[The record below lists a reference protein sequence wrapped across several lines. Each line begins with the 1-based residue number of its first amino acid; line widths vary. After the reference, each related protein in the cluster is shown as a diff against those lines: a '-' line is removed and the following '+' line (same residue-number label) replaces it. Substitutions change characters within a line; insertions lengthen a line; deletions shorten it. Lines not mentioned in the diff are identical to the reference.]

1 MCVHTRE
8 CVFTCLCI
16 APIAPLKNV
25 PRGSVLAKWE
35 PRTEAWYELAERKE
49 VRKTKA
55 CLDCKQ
61 NQDRGRWTEA
71 MPTHRVS
78 TYRMCWAVPNNRFS
92 VHSLDIYNILLHY
105 MQNNSLTPRGHL
117 TSNASSISIIC
128 TDMCSDSALVWFH
141 FLCHSDPEPFSP
153 QGAKQQAADSRPADS
168 RALAVASSCHSLIM

>member
-1 MCVHTRE
+1 MYVHTRE

-117 TSNASSISIIC
+117 TSNPWTPAVSASF
-128 TDMCSDSALVWFH
+128 ALTCAVTQHWFDFTFFVIVTLNLSLPRERSSRRLTH
-141 FLCHSDPEPFSP
+141 AQLIPE
-153 QGAKQQAADSRPADS
+153 R
-168 RALAVASSCHSLIM
+168 